1 MKFLFLPAFAA
12 ILLVS
17 CSPKPG
23 TDAASTSATESDST
37 ATMTDTATMQNA
49 HTSQNSLDWN
59 GLYKG
64 VLPCADCEGIESNIM
79 LNADNTY
86 LIQTKYLGKG
96 ETKPT
101 ERTGTFTWNAEGN
114 TVLFSGMEN
123 APNQYFVAENKLIQ
137 LDMAGKKIEGKLA
150 EKYVLAKQ

>member
-1 MKFLFLPAFAA
+1 MKYLLLTAMAALFL
-12 ILLVS
+12 IS

-23 TDAASTSATESDST
+23 TDSASNSATASDST
-37 ATMTDTATMQNA
+37 ATMTDTAVMQNE

-64 VLPCADCEGIESNIM
+64 VLPCADCEGIETNII
-79 LNADNTY
+79 LNADYTY

-96 ETKPT
+96 ETKPI
-101 ERTGTFTWNAEGN
+101 EKTGSFTWNAEGN
-114 TVLFSGMEN
+114 TVLFSGVEN
-123 APNQYFVAENKLIQ
+123 APNQYFVAENKIIQ

-150 EKYVLAKQ
+150 ENYILTKQ